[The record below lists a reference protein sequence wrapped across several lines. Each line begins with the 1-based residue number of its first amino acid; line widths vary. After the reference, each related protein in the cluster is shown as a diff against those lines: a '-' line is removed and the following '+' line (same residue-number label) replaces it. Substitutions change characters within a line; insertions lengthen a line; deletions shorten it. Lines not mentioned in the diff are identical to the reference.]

1 MINEIADNSLS
12 SNCVVTTTDRF
23 HPFSLLK

>member
-1 MINEIADNSLS
+1 MINEIADNVLN
-12 SNCVVTTTDRF
+12 SNRVATTTDRF